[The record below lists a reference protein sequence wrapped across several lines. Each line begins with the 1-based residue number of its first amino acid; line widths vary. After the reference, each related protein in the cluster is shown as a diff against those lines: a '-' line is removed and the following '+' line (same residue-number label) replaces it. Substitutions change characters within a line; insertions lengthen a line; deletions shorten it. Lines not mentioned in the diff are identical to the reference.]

1 MAAFQNILVSVDLE
15 AASDHVL
22 DVALGLA
29 SKLGARLSVLHVYS
43 LPVYN
48 LPDGSYVPTAE
59 VASSVAEAARKHLD
73 ATVARYSDRGVTV
86 SGILRNGSPQ
96 VEISNVA
103 NEIGADLIVMG
114 THGRGALG
122 RVLLGSVAQSVVR
135 SATQPV
141 LTIRNAPET

>member
-15 AASDHVL
+15 EASDRVL

-29 SKLGARLSVLHVYS
+29 SKLGARLNVLHVYS

-59 VASSVAEAARKHLD
+59 VANSVAEAARKQLD

-122 RVLLGSVAQSVVR
+122 RVLLGSVAQAVVR

-141 LTIRNAPET
+141 LTIRNALEA

>member
-15 AASDHVL
+15 EASDRVL

-59 VASSVAEAARKHLD
+59 VANSVAEAARRQLD
-73 ATVARYSDRGVTV
+73 ATVARYGDRGVTV

-122 RVLLGSVAQSVVR
+122 RVLLGSVAQTVVR